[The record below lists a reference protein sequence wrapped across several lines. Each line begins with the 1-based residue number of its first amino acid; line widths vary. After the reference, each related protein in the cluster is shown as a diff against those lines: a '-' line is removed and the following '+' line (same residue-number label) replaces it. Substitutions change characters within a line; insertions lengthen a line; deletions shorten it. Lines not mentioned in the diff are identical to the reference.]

1 MNPLLS
7 LLPASKR
14 KGMHARLSQQFA
26 YISSQTGDQRVTSH
40 HSRFTCRYGYGRSAE
55 SASMGE
61 SGQDFAAVRIH
72 KSVCCFVLCDGVGLS
87 YRGDFAARYLGSSL
101 MGWLEEGRDLS
112 ADQLKM
118 YLDRLASAAT
128 EELDREP
135 LEHESGLMR
144 SVLEDKRRQ
153 GSQSMYICG
162 RIELPNRGTRGRL
175 RLAWQ
180 GDSRLRLWNGKE
192 EISELFDHTF
202 STAERWSTNRGLI
215 GGKPHWYER
224 SIPAD
229 MPMRL
234 QVYTDGLSDLDPIRE
249 PVPDEQ
255 IQVLLDASHTG
266 GLDDDAA
273 FIELQW

>member
-1 MNPLLS
+1 MLHKLS
-7 LLPASKR
+7 DRRSA
-14 KGMHARLSQQFA
+14 LS
-26 YISSQTGDQRVTSH
+26 SH
-40 HSRFTCRYGYGRSAE
+40 HSRFMCRYGYGRSAE

-101 MGWLEEGRDLS
+101 LDWMEQRQDLS
-112 ADQLKM
+112 ANQLRE
-118 YLDRLASAAT
+118 YLERLAGAAT
-128 EELDREP
+128 EELDRQP
-135 LEHESGLMR
+135 LDHESGLMR

-162 RIELPNRGTRGRL
+162 KIELPKRGTRGRL

-180 GDSRLRLWNGKE
+180 GDSRLRLWNGTE

-202 STAERWSTNRGLI
+202 STAERWSTSRGPI

>member
-1 MNPLLS
+1 MN
-7 LLPASKR
+7 
-14 KGMHARLSQQFA
+14 ARLTQQFA
-26 YISSQTGDQRVTSH
+26 YISSQTGDQPLSSH
-40 HSRFTCRYGYGRSAE
+40 HSRFMCRYGYGRSAE

-101 MGWLEEGRDLS
+101 LDWMERGQDLS
-112 ADQLKM
+112 ADQLKV
-118 YLDRLASAAT
+118 YLERLAGTAA
-128 EELDREP
+128 EELDRQP
-135 LEHESGLMR
+135 LDHESGLMR

-162 RIELPNRGTRGRL
+162 KIELPKRGSRGRL
-175 RLAWQ
+175 PTCLAR
-180 GDSRLRLWNGKE
+180 G
-192 EISELFDHTF
+192 FTF
-202 STAERWSTNRGLI
+202 TIMERCRGNQRAVRSYLSTSERWSTSRGPI